1 MEKEFIWYM
10 KKFAKRFLSI
20 LLLSALTI
28 TYLFMLTGCFWKE
41 YEYDGVTYYREPSE
55 NWAIRRIC
63 DYYTEDDCMYIKD
76 RFKGRLVTHV
86 GCYKDDPNHYYD
98 QNPEHIK
105 YEFTELIGIRVVRV
119 YFPWSIIKSPMVN
132 WGNIQDDKTKYVI
145 SASVSVLV
153 SDAPIVNDSGIG
165 KHVIPKLAYDKL
177 LEGYYC
183 EVHQKESI
191 RTENFIPAN
200 ISYCFNY
207 DSEPNEGYF
216 FVDVLDETGKLTKPP
231 YDPQRKWYKFDGWYT
246 EPECINKWDFDNDEV
261 TISYDESGNRIYE
274 EIKLYAKWKW
284 SLFGI

>member
-28 TYLFMLTGCFWKE
+28 TYLFMLTGCFGDDGYKE
-41 YEYDGVTYYREPSE
+41 NGVTYELTE
-55 NWAIRRIC
+55 NDDWQILSIC
-63 DYYTEDDCMYIKD
+63 DYFLDSEHLYIRDIINRKKVSKIGYYSNDMETHYFSEDTGIKA
-76 RFKGRLVTHV
+76 
-86 GCYKDDPNHYYD
+86 
-98 QNPEHIK
+98 
-105 YEFTELIGIRVVRV
+105 IRI
-119 YFPWSIIKSPMVN
+119 YFPWSITENTLFRWSCDM
-132 WGNIQDDKTKYVI
+132 DDVTKYII
-145 SASVSVLV
+145 SASVSVLI
-153 SDAPIVNDSGIG
+153 SDTTLNNDNGGG
-165 KHVIPKLAYDKL
+165 KYVIPKLAYDKL

-246 EPECINKWDFDNDEV
+246 EPECVNEWDFDNDEV

-284 SLFGI
+284 SLFAI